1 MARAGPT
8 IVSKAWLWSAD
19 ESGCGW
25 YRTVIVAEALRKL
38 GHDVGQGV
46 VFDDAYADAD
56 AVLGQR
62 MSLPGATTVW
72 ARWNIERTKTTV
84 FDADDDYF
92 HMHQHPEF
100 GQAAVEY
107 SKHQVQARLIANAAS
122 STYTTC
128 ASPRLADIFAQFCNN
143 VVLIPNGLPES
154 YLDVEAPWE
163 RDLDDTPKNGDPRN
177 PRPVVGWAGSAFTQW
192 ELTDP
197 VKDAF
202 ASVCDWGGKM
212 HTVGVPYAEMK
223 KHGLVRPGISIT
235 GWIPGT
241 EAYLSAVDFD
251 IWVAPYRRTDYNE
264 AKVATKALEA
274 AFLGIPIV
282 ASDTTPY
289 RQFIIDGETGFLV
302 PPGGDWSE
310 PIRTLIHDPALR
322 ERMGRAARE
331 VARGFT
337 VEALAAALWAPVLF
351 DKEKGL

>member
-1 MARAGPT
+1 MG
-8 IVSKAWLWSAD
+8 KAWLWSAD

-38 GHDVGQGV
+38 GHDVRAGV
-46 VFDDAYADAD
+46 VFDDEYADAD

-62 MSLPGATTVW
+62 MCLPGATSVW

-107 SKHQVQARLIANAAS
+107 SKNQVQARLIANAAS
-122 STYTTC
+122 ATYTTC

-143 VVLIPNGLPES
+143 VVLVPNGLPEA
-154 YLDVEAPWE
+154 YLELPGPWE
-163 RDLDDTPKNGDPRN
+163 KEEPLH
-177 PRPVVGWAGSAFTQW
+177 PVVGWAGSAFTQW
-192 ELTDP
+192 ELTP
-197 VKDAF
+197 AVKEAIC
-202 ASVCDWGGKM
+202 SVDDWGGRM
-212 HTVGVPYAEMK
+212 HTVGVPYDQMR
-223 KHGLVRPGISIT
+223 KHGLARPGISVT
-235 GWIPGT
+235 GWIPT
-241 EAYLSAVDFD
+241 TPAYLSAIDFD

-289 RQFIIDGETGFLV
+289 RQFVIDGETGFLV
-302 PPGGDWSE
+302 PPGGDWSK
-310 PIRTLIHDPALR
+310 PIRALINDSALR
-322 ERMGRAARE
+322 ERMGRRARE
-331 VARGFT
+331 VASGFT

>member
-1 MARAGPT
+1 MG
-8 IVSKAWLWSAD
+8 KGWLWSAD

-46 VFDDAYADAD
+46 VFEDSYADAD

-62 MSLPGATTVW
+62 MCLPGASTVW
-72 ARWNIERTKTTV
+72 ARWNIEREKTTV

-100 GQAAVEY
+100 GEAAVEY

-143 VVLIPNGLPES
+143 VVLIPNGLPEE
-154 YLDVEAPWE
+154 YLDEPAPYDRFNE
-163 RDLDDTPKNGDPRN
+163 MGPTEQGLH
-177 PRPVVGWAGSAFTQW
+177 RPVVGWAGSAFTQW
-192 ELTDP
+192 ELTAP
-197 VKDAF
+197 VKEAVC
-202 ASVCDWGGKM
+202 SVADWGGKM
-212 HTVGVPYAEMK
+212 HTVGVPYHEMK
-223 KHGLVRPGISIT
+223 KHGLARPGISIT
-235 GWIPGT
+235 GWVPST
-241 EAYLSAVDFD
+241 PAYLSVIDFD

-289 RQFIIDGETGFLV
+289 RQFVVDGETGFLV
-302 PPGGDWSE
+302 PPGGDWAK
-310 PIRTLIHDPALR
+310 PIRELINNPDLR

-331 VARGFT
+331 VASGFT
-337 VEALAAALWAPVLF
+337 VEKLAAALWASVLF